1 MSGWRSRRRRRGR
14 PSVATIKMKSW
25 LRKMHEEEGTE
36 GFHFT
41 IREMMNDLELD
52 YSNYNERT
60 RVSTF
65 IQNERGQFYDILSE
79 MHASGEYDE
88 NKEAGLG
95 EKEIFDLLV
104 KSAISHNIYPVWADQ
119 QEDAYGN
126 IEFRYFLFNFDNFVN
141 FMQERMKQVGT
152 QLKNKGSVISNLE
165 SQIPNIG
172 ERIQPLRLEGE
183 GQRFLKQNT
192 LL

>member
-1 MSGWRSRRRRRGR
+1 MGWRSKRFSRRRLG
-14 PSVATIKMKSW
+14 SFGITLKSW
-25 LRKMHEEEGTE
+25 LRTMYEKKGTE

-41 IREMMNDLELD
+41 IRELMNDLELD
-52 YSNYNERT
+52 YTNYNERT

-65 IQNERGQFYDILSE
+65 IQNERSQFYEILSE

-104 KSAISHNIYPVWADQ
+104 KSALSHNIYPVWADQ
-119 QEDAYGN
+119 LEDGYGN
-126 IEFRYFLFNFDNFVN
+126 TEYRYFLFNFDNFVN
-141 FMQERMKQVGT
+141 FMQDRMKSVGA
-152 QLKNKGSVISNLE
+152 QLKNKGNVISNLE

-183 GQRFLKQNT
+183 G
-192 LL
+192 